1 MDYGTNNFYKKRA
14 LLLRVFQLKSIEIPV
29 LVVGNKVDL
38 TRQVQE
44 EEVQN
49 IQTDWGCTYI
59 GK

>member
-1 MDYGTNNFYKKRA
+1 
-14 LLLRVFQLKSIEIPV
+14 LRVFQLKSIEIPV

-49 IQTDWGCTYI
+49 IHTDWGCTYI